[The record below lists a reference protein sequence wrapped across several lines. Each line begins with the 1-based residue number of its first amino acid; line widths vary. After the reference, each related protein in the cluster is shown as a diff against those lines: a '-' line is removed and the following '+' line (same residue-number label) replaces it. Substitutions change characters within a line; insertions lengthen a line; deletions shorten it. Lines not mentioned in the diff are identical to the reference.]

1 MKTGVLLLNLG
12 TPDSPSVSD
21 VRKYLREF
29 LMDPYVIDINPLG
42 RWFLVNMI
50 IAPFRAPK
58 SAKLYEEIWTKEGS
72 PLLVHGNNLKRKLQS
87 SLGNSFVVALGMRY
101 QSPSIREALIE
112 LRDKKVD
119 DIIAVPLYPQYASAT
134 TGSTIEA
141 VKDAAKSIRGLPKI
155 IFIERFHQRTEY
167 IDAVVDSASAFNLK
181 EFDHILFSF
190 HGIPERQITRTSAQ
204 LGDSSCSFG
213 SCCDAIT
220 SKNQYCYRA
229 NCIHTARDIAKRLN
243 IQAESYTICFQSRL
257 GRIPWL
263 QPFSDQVVTDL
274 AKGGKKKILVFSP
287 AFVADCLETIHEIG
301 VEYDE
306 TFREHGG
313 EKVQL
318 VPSLNSSDL
327 WIEALK
333 KIINEKT
340 KTDS

>member
-29 LMDPYVIDINPLG
+29 LMDPYVIDINPVG
-42 RWFLVNMI
+42 RWFLVNTI

-58 SAKLYEEIWTKEGS
+58 SAKLYQEIWSKQGS
-72 PLLVHGNNLKRKLQS
+72 PLLAHGNDLKTKLQAAF
-87 SLGNSFVVALGMRY
+87 GDAYAVALGMRY
-101 QSPSIREALIE
+101 QKPSIREALIE

-119 DIIAVPLYPQYASAT
+119 RIIAVPLYPQYASAT

-141 VKDAAKSIRGLPKI
+141 VKNEAGKIRGLPEMK
-155 IFIERFHQRTEY
+155 FIERFHQRPEY
-167 IDAVVDSASAFNLK
+167 IDAVIDSASAFDLE

-190 HGIPERQITRTSAQ
+190 HGVPERQITRTSAQ

-213 SCCDAIT
+213 SCCDSIT
-220 SKNQYCYRA
+220 TKNQYCYRA
-229 NCIHTARDIAKRLN
+229 NCIHTARDIVKRLN
-243 IQAESYTICFQSRL
+243 IPAGDYTICFQSRL

-274 AKGGKKKILVFSP
+274 AKSGKRKILIFSP

-306 TFREHGG
+306 LFREHGG

-318 VPSLNSSDL
+318 VPSLNSSAR
-327 WIEALK
+327 WVEALK
-333 KIINEKT
+333 KIIGELKA
-340 KTDS
+340 DS